1 MVISFFFHIFASKL
15 KNDIMEGISK
25 RKELQNKEKERHQKY
40 LKLLSS
46 YSDEELDNM
55 TYIDLIENG
64 LAEDCDMGA

>member
-1 MVISFFFHIFASKL
+1 
-15 KNDIMEGISK
+15 MEEISK
-25 RKELQNKEKERHQKY
+25 RKELQNKEKERHEKY

-46 YSDEELDNM
+46 YSDEELENM